1 MAEAKTKVTAGSVEE
16 CLGLI
21 EDPERRADAHTI
33 AAIMEKV
40 VGEPPK
46 MWAAS
51 MVGFGSYHYKYPSGH
66 EGDSMLAGFAVR
78 RTEIVVYGIG
88 DVEDKEELLKKL
100 GKHRLGK
107 GCLYLKKLAGVD
119 QGVLEE
125 LIRRGVAQLR
135 AQYPV

>member
-1 MAEAKTKVTAGSVEE
+1 MAETRTKATEASVEE

-33 AAIMEKV
+33 AGIMERV

-78 RTEIVVYGIG
+78 RTEIVIYGIG
-88 DVEDKEELLKKL
+88 EVEGREELLAKL
-100 GKHRLGK
+100 GKHRVGK
-107 GCLYLKKLAGVD
+107 GCLYLKRLSNVD
-119 QGVLEE
+119 LGVLEE
-125 LIRRGVAQLR
+125 LVRRSVAHLR
-135 AQYPV
+135 AQYPA